1 MSGSDNDS
9 VDLTRAG
16 SPVHHRKKHSMESS
30 RSPRSSKHHH
40 SRSRSRSRDRKRD
53 RKYRRS
59 RSRSKEAR
67 KRDSE
72 KPSKSHRK
80 TDEQQEPERLSAE
93 NGEERSRRKD
103 RRPSKGRSL
112 SRSHSRERRHHSKSK
127 DKRRSRSRSRDRKK
141 KARSR
146 SGSRS
151 KHRHHS
157 RSRSKSRERKKR
169 SEKVRRKSR
178 SRSVN
183 PPAFRGRN
191 TAMDAQEAL
200 ARRLERAKKLQEQKE
215 KELLE
220 KQQQQ
225 QEEIAAVAAPIAA
238 VAAAAA
244 AVTSNPAL
252 NVAALLASGTQ
263 VTPQI
268 AMAAQMAALQA
279 RTLAET
285 GIAVPSYYNPS
296 AVNPMKFAEQE
307 KKRKMLWQGKKE
319 GDNKSQTAEL
329 WEKLNF
335 GNKNQNVKFRKL
347 MGIKGEDEAEA
358 AKPLNEEGL
367 KTLQKQ
373 EEMFRNLD
381 VQYEMARSQTHTQ
394 RGMGLGFSSSF
405 SRGMD
410 SI

>member
-1 MSGSDNDS
+1 MMSASDDS
-9 VDLTRAG
+9 ADLTRPD

-30 RSPRSSKHHH
+30 RSPRNSKHHH

-80 TDEQQEPERLSAE
+80 TDEQQEQERLSAE

-146 SGSRS
+146 SGSRT

-157 RSRSKSRERKKR
+157 KSRSKSRERKKR

-178 SRSVN
+178 SRSVS
-183 PPAFRGRN
+183 PPVFRGRN

-215 KELLE
+215 KEMFE

-225 QEEIAAVAAPIAA
+225 QQEIVAAAPIAA

-244 AVTSNPAL
+244 ASNPAL

-279 RTLAET
+279 KTLAET
-285 GIAVPSYYNPS
+285 GIAVPSFYNPS
-296 AVNPMKFAEQE
+296 AVNPMKFADQE
-307 KKRKMLWQGKKE
+307 KKRKLLWQGKKE
-319 GDNKSQTAEL
+319 GDKSQTAEL

-335 GNKNQNVKFRKL
+335 GNKDQNVKFRKL
-347 MGIKGEDEAEA
+347 MGIKGDEEAETS
-358 AKPLNEEGL
+358 KPLNEDGI

>member
-1 MSGSDNDS
+1 MSASDNDS
-9 VDLTRAG
+9 VDLTRTA

-67 KRDSE
+67 KRDSQ

-80 TDEQQEPERLSAE
+80 TDEQQESERLSAE

-103 RRPSKGRSL
+103 KKPSKGRSL
-112 SRSHSRERRHHSKSK
+112 SRSHSRERRHHSRSR

-146 SGSRS
+146 SGSRT

-169 SEKVRRKSR
+169 SEKVRRKSQ

-215 KELLE
+215 KEMFE

-225 QEEIAAVAAPIAA
+225 QQEIAAVAAPIAA
-238 VAAAAA
+238 AAAAA
-244 AVTSNPAL
+244 AAAASNPGL

-279 RTLAET
+279 KTLAET

-296 AVNPMKFAEQE
+296 SVNPMKFAEQE
-307 KKRKMLWQGKKE
+307 KKRKMLWQGKKD
-319 GDNKSQTAEL
+319 GDKSQTAEL

-335 GNKNQNVKFRKL
+335 GNKDQNVKFRKL
-347 MGIKGEDEAEA
+347 MGIKGDDDAEA
-358 AKPLNEEGL
+358 SKPINDEGM

>member
-1 MSGSDNDS
+1 MSASDTDS
-9 VDLTRAG
+9 VDLTRTT
-16 SPVHHRKKHSMESS
+16 SPVYHKKKYSMESS
-30 RSPRSSKHHH
+30 RSPRTSKHHH

-53 RKYRRS
+53 RKCRRS

-72 KPSKSHRK
+72 KPSKSHKK
-80 TDEQQEPERLSAE
+80 TDEQPEQERLSAE

-112 SRSHSRERRHHSKSK
+112 SRSHSRERRHHSRSR
-127 DKRRSRSRSRDRKK
+127 DKRRSRSHSRDRKK

-157 RSRSKSRERKKR
+157 RSRSKSRERKKKT
-169 SEKVRRKSR
+169 EKVRRRSR
-178 SRSVN
+178 SRSAD
-183 PPAFRGRN
+183 PPAFRARN

-215 KELLE
+215 KEMFE

-225 QEEIAAVAAPIAA
+225 QQEIVAAAAPIAA

-244 AVTSNPAL
+244 AASNPAI

-279 RTLAET
+279 KTLAET

-307 KKRKMLWQGKKE
+307 KKRKMLWQGKKD
-319 GDNKSQTAEL
+319 GDKSQTAEL

-335 GNKNQNVKFRKL
+335 GNKDQNVKFRKL
-347 MGIKGEDEAEA
+347 MGIKGDDEAEA
-358 AKPLNEEGL
+358 SKPLNDEGL

>member
-1 MSGSDNDS
+1 MSASDDES
-9 VDLTRAG
+9 VDLNKPG
-16 SPVHHRKKHSMESS
+16 SPIHHRKKHSMESS

-40 SRSRSRSRDRKRD
+40 SRSRSRSRDRKRE

-67 KRDSE
+67 KKDSE
-72 KPSKSHRK
+72 KPLKSHRK
-80 TDEQQEPERLSAE
+80 TDEQLDQERLSAE
-93 NGEERSRRKD
+93 NGEERSRRRERKS
-103 RRPSKGRSL
+103 SKGRSL
-112 SRSHSRERRHHSKSK
+112 SRSHSRERRHHSRSR

-146 SGSRS
+146 SGSRT

-169 SEKVRRKSR
+169 NEKVRRKSR
-178 SRSVN
+178 SRSVS

-215 KELLE
+215 KEMLE

-225 QEEIAAVAAPIAA
+225 QQEMAAAVAAPIAA
-238 VAAAAA
+238 AAAAAA
-244 AVTSNPAL
+244 AVSNPAL

-279 RTLAET
+279 KTLAET

-296 AVNPMKFAEQE
+296 AVNPSKFAEQE
-307 KKRKMLWQGKKE
+307 KKRKMLWQGKKD
-319 GDNKSQTAEL
+319 GDKSQTAEL

-335 GNKNQNVKFRKL
+335 GNKDQNVKFRKL
-347 MGIKGEDEAEA
+347 MGIKGDDEAEA
-358 AKPLNEEGL
+358 AKPLNDEGL

-381 VQYEMARSQTHTQ
+381 AQYEMARSQTHTQ

-410 SI
+410 SV

>member
-9 VDLTRAG
+9 VDMTRTA

-30 RSPRSSKHHH
+30 RSPRSSKHYH

-59 RSRSKEAR
+59 RSRSKEGR
-67 KRDSE
+67 KGDSE

-80 TDEQQEPERLSAE
+80 TDERQEPERLSAE
-93 NGEERSRRKD
+93 NGEERSRRKE

-112 SRSHSRERRHHSKSK
+112 SRSHSRERRPHSKSK
-127 DKRRSRSRSRDRKK
+127 DRRRSRSRDRKK

-146 SGSRS
+146 SGSRT

-157 RSRSKSRERKKR
+157 RSRSKSRERKKKN
-169 SEKVRRKSR
+169 EKVRRKSR

-191 TAMDAQEAL
+191 AAMDAQEAL

-220 KQQQQ
+220 KQQQN
-225 QEEIAAVAAPIAA
+225 EIVAVTAPIAA
-238 VAAAAA
+238 VAT
-244 AVTSNPAL
+244 AVATTHPAL

-279 RTLAET
+279 KTLAET
-285 GIAVPSYYNPS
+285 GIAVPSFYNPS

-319 GDNKSQTAEL
+319 GDACIFKDKSQTAEL

-347 MGIKGEDEAEA
+347 MGIKGEDEPEV

-394 RGMGLGFSSSF
+394 RGMGLGFTSSF